1 MKDNF
6 ELKIE
11 IGVLIKKRNINFG
24 GPIHDIEPTFINE
37 DAHKRFVDN
46 LLKAKEN
53 VDNNR

>member
-53 VDNNR
+53 VDNNI